1 MAVITKKTE
10 RVVVDDA
17 QIVVCDGCGRE
28 SDRASKPYLNTQD
41 GWYLIARL
49 PGDRKEAC
57 SQACA
62 ISVIASLQRA

>member
-28 SDRASKPYLNTQD
+28 SEKASKYCNTQD
-41 GWYLIARL
+41 GWYLIARV

-62 ISVIASLQRA
+62 IAVIASLQRA